1 MPKTKEQKE
10 QLLAGLNDKLQ
21 SAKSAVLVD
30 YKGLKVNET
39 EELRQILR
47 EKQIEFNVV
56 KNTLVKIALK
66 KQGIEFDASIF
77 DKPVA
82 IAFTLTDEVAPA
94 KEINLFAKKH
104 EALEI
109 LAGIL
114 EHKMIDASAVRQLAS
129 LPSREELLA
138 KMVGSIAS
146 PLSGMVNVLAGNIR
160 GLVNV
165 INAYKSKVES
175 L

>member
-1 MPKTKEQKE
+1 MAKTREKKEE
-10 QLLAGLNDKLQ
+10 LISTFNERIEN
-21 SAKSAVLVD
+21 AKSAVIVN
-30 YKGLKVNET
+30 YKGLKVKET
-39 EELRQILR
+39 EELRKALLA
-47 EKQIEFNVV
+47 KGVNFNVA

-66 KQGIEFDASIF
+66 KNGIEFDESIF
-77 DKPVA
+77 KKPVA
-82 IAFTLTDEVAPA
+82 IAFASADEVAPA
-94 KEINLFAKKH
+94 KEIDLFAKKH

-109 LAGIL
+109 LGGIL
-114 EHKMIDASAVRQLAS
+114 EKKMIDADAVKRLAS

-165 INAYKSKVES
+165 LSAYSEKKEA
-175 L
+175 